1 MGRLKKGVSLVT
13 VLMFMMVATIAATA
27 TYKWLNSIGSSSAAR
42 LQLNEA
48 RTAAQSG
55 IEATRSWMT
64 FKGNDVGAV
73 IKQYFDGGKKPIL
86 LNSVLPRFRSSKAND
101 SLWLM
106 GVNVENSTYKLKI
119 LSVGTTRDNVKY
131 SEIAIFSVNGLYQ
144 VDIPSVEAKVNYSD
158 AFHGGIKAADV
169 IDVSSGFIKSS
180 PHVTGSQGQ
189 LLNSIKSTDYLIL
202 DGDFYVNNN
211 SSVKNLYVT
220 GDFSFGNNVSIGGN
234 LYVGKTLYGT
244 MTSSRM
250 TVSGSTYLNE
260 GMKVNE
266 KSPFVLNSSI
276 YGFTGPVGGQ
286 FDFHGN
292 VTSNGDIE
300 HFRNDV
306 TPGPGI
312 SYIKMHENLVLN
324 GQLKFYATHSKDGL
338 FQVYHNVYVRDNSTF
353 SGNVDLDYSEKTLF
367 GSSNADQI
375 CLSNFDVYTDY
386 NICEK
391 TDYKC
396 LMSNNGNIFVRYSG
410 KFNKTP
416 HLDDTVRWNADDMET
431 YRKMIS
437 TERLD
442 ECEYSKDP
450 IQFNKAILNAQT
462 TLAED
467 HRMGCNEEIWNG
479 DNKEFPVELLNNCYD
494 KILSEGQLYDKN
506 WLVLKWSKPPRWS
519 ATNNKLNGN
528 FIFVFESASTP
539 TSELQLPETEAD
551 SKVMVYLPNGW
562 KNTTNETG
570 IVTDQNK
577 SNAVYNYFIYSADD
591 IGRFAS
597 LSDAPIKGSVYME
610 GCSVMNT
617 LGTNNTIAIR
627 FNEDLLK
634 ELVKSSVI
642 CEYDGFEVCSAF
654 TGGSPA
660 IVGLDPNITV
670 DPYHI
675 ATSTQL
681 IVEIESQYKNNEP
694 TPTSTQYKVVAPS
707 EVVLPRII
715 YLPQDARG
723 ALKDYYSVIEL
734 NGSRYSKEPEK
745 MTCPSEIPTLQKFQ
759 DVGTMKEGKYLC
771 TYGSSSDKLVPVYVV
786 VEGRLSENPLVK
798 FHDDDED
805 KEIAS
810 GHSVDV
816 RLVTTPSDAPVT
828 VNIEIPAT
836 LLQGWSVTPIHSGL
850 TYMETK
856 NDHKIYSLTLTPDGT
871 DIPVFKV
878 SATEDAELGGV
889 QLRLREC
896 EHCILTQPLTSYVHI
911 TNRAKLKRED
921 IEGNCGNVDNVG
933 DFLRKY
939 GFECSELRN
948 MPACDFKNLASNP
961 WVTANGNGCFPLE
974 ENDLWNCYT
983 GGNPVTLDSLLIDND
998 FCTVYIP
1005 PQSEKILSAKDLYA
1019 LPASLKRKRASL
1031 TIKFVGKETGLG
1043 VTVNRSRPGALG
1055 LPDTTCTS
1063 ECTINLFAGDTI
1075 VATSG
1080 TNVNVDKFSYWVC
1093 EGHDCPVAKKDDHIS
1108 ANPIQMIMTGHKDTL
1123 TAYYNQKDMHCFY
1136 TNFDDFKDS
1145 WCASEKESKQCI
1157 DKCKSGTNCSVADAN
1172 YGGVYKGSD
1181 WLMVYANDLDNYNK
1195 GNGRYEYPQ
1204 VGSGK
1209 IKHPDG
1215 FGKRVVTKDTTGN
1228 PSVVLN
1234 RVQAG
1239 SNGMMT
1245 AMLKIPS
1252 TTSENFE
1259 KIAEFID
1266 EYFSFFNVG
1275 ELLINDGL
1283 VFRSNANA
1291 SEYFTLNIVT
1301 RTTIAFARLCYVTG
1315 QYNDYKKCYDEQ
1327 IMNGPNE
1334 TWIANATRLTRL
1346 TLNVDVKDDK
1356 IRVILSKNYLSG
1368 SVESGVAVAEFDLSS
1383 AKSKST
1389 FGTKN
1394 GNPITLNDDMH
1405 QYVGFKLGYPYKFI
1419 IEIPFVHTILWEY
1432 SFSSFE
1438 IYDIGWRSYDYDE
1451 DCWDTP
1457 KVSCSFKANYTGGM
1471 VPDST
1476 DVTPWVGMSSWF
1488 EGKNCEPTYYYNGC
1502 DLDDDHY
1509 VEKYRILKKLDIAE
1523 NDNDFRCRYKR
1534 PRGTGF
1540 FEYSGR
1546 ELETYGHGRLRNKY
1560 YYFEDEGYHGYPY
1573 EYRNKSGFVNEASVI
1588 VSCERSGDNDNTH
1601 LYDASCGDFIVG
1613 EYEQCNASYS
1623 EMLTNNSSYCFAN
1636 SSSCQIALDSTY
1648 NVREATVTLT
1658 LESPLTGDMKV
1669 HLVDIDGNHSKAS
1682 VVKSG
1687 EYEYKLDVETVSDSA
1702 GFNPQKVSAV
1712 YFTNVP
1718 QTFLLTNVSSN
1729 CRYAFSLSCK
1739 DPVYNAMTEKWKVGA
1754 DVVHPER
1761 ADRCQIVGLDAA
1773 AGADIPDPRPC
1784 DNYLEEFEQK
1794 DLFRQPTQQL
1804 YTFRIE
1810 ALDIHGK
1817 VLDTCRTS
1825 TKIINPPELTCQ
1837 MSPNSLE
1844 QGFGVP
1850 AITFSVANC
1859 PPEGCPYTITFPPE
1873 MGVDPVT
1880 GTYVPGEQVVK
1891 CPNDNCQSVNTPE
1904 DLLPSGNYSY
1914 EVDVYGA
1921 HCPVGSSEFVIEREP
1936 DKATCSNQKIVGN
1949 TFTADIAFDTDRY
1962 WNGSIAG
1969 SVKMVYTDYI
1979 GNVIA
1984 VDGQKIPSIRD
1995 TTGKMF
2001 DETLKRKKDVHF
2013 SYNLPETMAKCARGV
2028 CKYRVSLLLYG
2039 GAFCSETWTVRNF
2052 QGLNSNCPNITGQN
2066 SANEVSFFPKMS
2078 GCEDDTSCTW
2088 SIYDKNGYELKSGSN
2103 YNGLS
2108 ELKFSGGNAAGSRT
2122 YKFKVSATDL
2132 EQVSDSCE
2140 FTVEYTNEHLDVFNC
2155 GFIGIPKWGESATYS
2170 FTTNCENCDYEIKS
2184 GSGVG
2189 YSGKTNENAGNSTE
2203 AFFNVS
2209 AMENFTL
2216 TVNGQKIE
2224 ECTKQPSFE
2233 SVNATCNIGNGVQ
2246 ELYTQQT
2253 ATFSASFSDCPDGSC
2268 NWPWV
2273 LKKNEGEIA
2282 SGNVKSNASIS
2293 QEVMGGGE
2301 YKLYLNGSSD
2311 PACEVDVANT
2321 DVAPSGVSGCS
2332 FNKSSYK
2339 YGEKGATFKV
2349 NSVLAYNES
2358 WSIKNGATAFG
2369 AGTDLNKRNEAFEYE
2384 NSNFVAKPENA
2395 GTYTF
2400 KLGTSGTSCSAN
2412 YNVAT
2417 PTVSCKVYRK
2427 SVFGCGFMSLGQC
2440 YSLSISTTNCAN
2452 CSFKVSYKKNK
2463 QNVVNTFVEET
2474 EISDA
2479 SGWSKDDVDEDLS
2492 YTVYLNG
2499 SSTGVK
2505 CSN

>member
-1 MGRLKKGVSLVT
+1 MYKMKKGVSLVT
-13 VLMFMMVATIAATA
+13 VLLFMMVATIAATA
-27 TYKWLNSIGSSSAAR
+27 TYKWLSSVGASSAAR

-48 RTAAQSG
+48 RSAAQSG
-55 IEATRSWMT
+55 IDAVRSWMT
-64 FKGNDVGAV
+64 FKGNDLGAV
-73 IKQYFDGGKKPIL
+73 VQQYLEESQKTGSKKPIL
-86 LNSVLPRFRSSKAND
+86 LNSVLPRLKSSKMND
-101 SLWLM
+101 SVWLM
-106 GVNVENSTYKLKI
+106 GVNVENSTYKLKV

-169 IDVSSGFIKSS
+169 IDVSSGFIKST
-180 PHVTGSQGQ
+180 PNATGSQGQ
-189 LLNSIKSTDYLIL
+189 LLNTIKSTDYLVL
-202 DGDFYVNNN
+202 DGDFYVHNN
-211 SSVKNLYVT
+211 SSVKDLYVT
-220 GDFSFGNNVSIGGN
+220 GDLSFGNSVTVGGN

-244 MTSSRM
+244 MTSSKM
-250 TVSGSTYLNE
+250 AVSGSTYLNG

-266 KSPFVLNSSI
+266 KSPYVLNSSV
-276 YGFTGPVGGQ
+276 YGFTGPIGGQ

-292 VTSNGDIE
+292 VTSNGDID
-300 HFRNDV
+300 HFRDDV
-306 TPGPGI
+306 APGPGI

-324 GQLKFYATHSKDGL
+324 GKLKFYSAHSRDGL
-338 FQVYHNVYVRDNSTF
+338 FQVYHNVYIGENSTLTG
-353 SGNVDLDYSEKTLF
+353 SVDLNYSDKTLF
-367 GSSNADQI
+367 GSSSADQVY
-375 CLSNFDVYTDY
+375 LSNFQTTTDY
-386 NICEK
+386 NVCDK
-391 TDYKC
+391 TEYKC
-396 LMSNNGNIFVRYSG
+396 LLSNNDNIYVRYKG
-410 KFNKTP
+410 DFITTP
-416 HLDDTVRWNADDMET
+416 SSDEIRHWNADSMVK
-431 YRKMIS
+431 YREMIS
-437 TERLD
+437 SERLD
-442 ECEYSKDP
+442 ECDFSKDP
-450 IQFNKAILNAQT
+450 IQFNTAILNAQT
-462 TLAED
+462 TLADD
-467 HRMGCNEEIWNG
+467 HRMGCNEEIWHG
-479 DNKEFPVELLNNCYD
+479 DNKEFPVELLNTCYN
-494 KILSEGQLYDKN
+494 KILSEGQLYDKT
-506 WLVLKWSKPPRWS
+506 WLVVKWSKAPQWS
-519 ATNNKLNGN
+519 STNNKLNGN
-528 FIFVFESASTP
+528 FIFVFDVPSAP
-539 TSELQLPETEAD
+539 LKELQLPETESDA
-551 SKVMVYLPNGW
+551 KVMVYLPSGW
-562 KNTTNETG
+562 KNTVNETG
-570 IVTDQNK
+570 LLTDLNK
-577 SNAVYNYFIYSADD
+577 ANAVYNYFIYSADN

-597 LSDAPIKGSVYME
+597 IADAPIRGSVYME
-610 GCSVMNT
+610 GCSIMNT

-627 FNEDLLK
+627 FNEDLFK
-634 ELVKSSVI
+634 KLVNSSVI
-642 CEYDGFEVCSAF
+642 CEYDGSGFCSAF

-660 IVGLDPNITV
+660 IVGLDPNVTV
-670 DPYHI
+670 DPHHI
-675 ATSTQL
+675 ATSAQL

-694 TPTSTQYKVVAPS
+694 IPAPAQYKVVVPS

-715 YLPQDARG
+715 YLPQDAKG
-723 ALKDYYSVIEL
+723 ALKDYYSVVEL
-734 NGSRYSKEPEK
+734 NGSRYTKEPEK
-745 MTCPSEIPTLQKFQ
+745 MSCPSEIPTLQKFQ
-759 DVGTMKEGKYLC
+759 DVGSLKDGKYLC
-771 TYGSSSDKLVPVYVV
+771 TYGASTDKLVPVYVV

-816 RLVTTPSDAPVT
+816 RVVATPSDVPMT
-828 VNIEIPAT
+828 VNIAVPAT
-836 LLQGWSVTPIHSGL
+836 PLQGWTVDPIHSGL

-856 NDHKIYSLTLTPDGT
+856 NDHKIYSLTITPDGS
-871 DIPVFKV
+871 DIPVFRV
-878 SATEDAELGGV
+878 AAAEDAELGGILL
-889 QLRLREC
+889 QLQEC
-896 EHCILTQPLTSYVHI
+896 EHCILNQPQTSYVHI

-921 IEGNCGNVDNVG
+921 VERNCGNVDNVG
-933 DFLRKY
+933 SFKLKY
-939 GFECSELRN
+939 DFECSELKD
-948 MPACDFKNLASNP
+948 MPDCDFKNLASNP
-961 WVTANGNGCFPLE
+961 WVTANGGGCFPLE
-974 ENDLWNCYT
+974 ENELWNCYT
-983 GGNPVTLDSLLIDND
+983 GGTPVTLDSLLIDND

-1005 PQSEKILSAKDLYA
+1005 PQSVTLVSAEGMYK

-1031 TIKFVGKETGLG
+1031 TIKFVGKETSLG

-1063 ECTINLFAGDTI
+1063 ECTINLFAGDT
-1075 VATSG
+1075 VMATAGSD
-1080 TNVNVDKFSYWVC
+1080 VNTDKFSYWTC
-1093 EGHDCPVAKKDDHIS
+1093 AGHDCPHNKDEHFND
-1108 ANPIQMIMTGHKDTL
+1108 NPTRIILTGHNDTL
-1123 TAYYNQKDMHCFY
+1123 TAHYNQKDMHCFY
-1136 TNFDDFKDS
+1136 TNFSDFDYN
-1145 WCASEKESKQCI
+1145 WCSGTKPLKQCI
-1157 DKCKSGTNCSVADAN
+1157 DKCRSGDNCSVNNSN

-1181 WLMVYANDLDNYNK
+1181 WLMVYANDGSSFKKPQYKNGSIYTPDDFSKRLLL
-1195 GNGRYEYPQ
+1195 GN
-1204 VGSGK
+1204 
-1209 IKHPDG
+1209 
-1215 FGKRVVTKDTTGN
+1215 VTGEPTIL
-1228 PSVVLN
+1228 LN
-1234 RVQAG
+1234 RVEAG
-1239 SNGMMT
+1239 YNGVMT
-1245 AMLKIPS
+1245 GMLDIPL
-1252 TTSENFE
+1252 TTDENLREFE
-1259 KIAEFID
+1259 KYLPWRKQLIDDGFI
-1266 EYFSFFNVG
+1266 
-1275 ELLINDGL
+1275 I
-1283 VFRSNANA
+1283 RSNANGT
-1291 SEYFTLNIVT
+1291 EYFTVSIIT
-1301 RTTIAFARLCYVTG
+1301 KATIAYARLCYVNG
-1315 QYNDYKKCYDEQ
+1315 QWNDIDMCKEIQFKS
-1327 IMNGPNE
+1327 GPYA
-1334 TWIANATRLTRL
+1334 TLPSTATRLSHQ
-1346 TLNVDVKDDK
+1346 TLNIEAKDS
-1356 IRVILSKNYLSG
+1356 VIQVIMSKNSLLSG
-1368 SVESGVAVAEFDLSS
+1368 SESGMSVVTFDLRDANLRSI
-1383 AKSKST
+1383 
-1389 FGTKN
+1389 FKN
-1394 GNPITLNDDMH
+1394 KVLNDDAH
-1405 QYVGFKLGYPYKFI
+1405 QYVGLKIGIPYEFKFLIGSIVFPSYQF
-1419 IEIPFVHTILWEY
+1419 
-1432 SFSSFE
+1432 
-1438 IYDIGWRSYDYDE
+1438 YDIGWRSYNYDE

-1488 EGKNCEPTYYYNGC
+1488 NGKNCKTTYYYNGC
-1502 DLDDDHY
+1502 DLDDGHFAEGF
-1509 VEKYRILKKLDIAE
+1509 VILKYFNIADNE
-1523 NDNDFRCRYKR
+1523 NDFYCRYVR
-1534 PRGTGF
+1534 PRGKGYYA
-1540 FEYSGR
+1540 YSGR
-1546 ELETYGHGRLRNKY
+1546 ELETYGHGRLKNKN
-1560 YYFEDEGYHGYPY
+1560 YYFEDEGYHGYPIKTN
-1573 EYRNKSGFVNEASVI
+1573 RGSGFVNEASV
-1588 VSCERSGDNDNTH
+1588 VVECKKDRENDNTH

-1825 TKIINPPELTCQ
+1825 TKIINPPELMCQ

-1904 DLLPSGNYSY
+1904 DMLPSGNYSY

-2132 EQVSDSCE
+2132 EEVSDECE
-2140 FTVEYTNEHLDVFNC
+2140 FTVEYTNEHLEVSNC
-2155 GFIGIPKWGESATYS
+2155 GFTGIPNWGESATYA
-2170 FTTNCENCDYEIKS
+2170 FTTNCENCDYEIRS

-2189 YSGKTNENAGNSTE
+2189 YSGKTNENAGNATE

-2209 AMENFTL
+2209 AMEDFSL
-2216 TVNGQKIE
+2216 TVNGKKIE
-2224 ECTKQPSFE
+2224 ECTKQPAFE

-2301 YKLYLNGSSD
+2301 YKLYLNGASN
-2311 PACEVDVANT
+2311 PACEVYVANT
-2321 DVAPSGVSGCS
+2321 DVAPSDVDGCS
-2332 FNKSSYK
+2332 FDKSEYK

-2358 WSIKNGATAFG
+2358 WSIKKGSFMFG
-2369 AGTDLNKRNEAFEYE
+2369 SGTGLNVQNKEFSYS
-2384 NSNFVAKPENA
+2384 NSSIEAKPENA
-2395 GTYTF
+2395 GSYTF
-2400 KLGTSGTSCSAN
+2400 KLEKSGTQCSVD
-2412 YNVAT
+2412 YKVAT
-2417 PTVSCKVYRK
+2417 PTVSCKLSSYH
-2427 SVFGCGFMSLGQC
+2427 CGFLNWGTC
-2440 YSLSISTTNCAN
+2440 YNLIVSTTNCAN
-2452 CSFKVSYKKNK
+2452 CTIKLTESYKKK
-2463 QNVVNTFVEET
+2463 QNEVVNNLVNGTI
-2474 EISDA
+2474 ISDA
-2479 SGWSKDDVDEDLS
+2479 YGWSKDDINKEHT
-2492 YTVYLNG
+2492 YIAYLNG
-2499 SSTGVK
+2499 SSSGVTCK
-2505 CSN
+2505 

>member
-1 MGRLKKGVSLVT
+1 MYKMKKGVSLVT
-13 VLMFMMVATIAATA
+13 VLLFMMVATIAATA
-27 TYKWLNSIGSSSAAR
+27 TYKWLSSVGASSAAR

-48 RTAAQSG
+48 RSAAQSG
-55 IEATRSWMT
+55 IDAVRSWMT
-64 FKGNDVGAV
+64 FKGNDLGAV
-73 IKQYFDGGKKPIL
+73 VQQYLEESQKTGSKKPIL
-86 LNSVLPRFRSSKAND
+86 LNSVLPRLKSSKMND
-101 SLWLM
+101 SVWLV
-106 GVNVENSTYKLKI
+106 GVNVENSTYKLKV

-169 IDVSSGFIKSS
+169 IDVSSGFIKST
-180 PHVTGSQGQ
+180 PNATGSQGQ

-220 GDFSFGNNVSIGGN
+220 GDFSFGNSVTVGGN

-244 MTSSRM
+244 MTSSKM
-250 TVSGSTYLNE
+250 AVSGSTYLNG

-266 KSPFVLNSSI
+266 KSPYVLNSSV
-276 YGFTGPVGGQ
+276 YGFTGPIGGQ

-292 VTSNGDIE
+292 VTSNGDID
-300 HFRNDV
+300 HFRDDV
-306 TPGPGI
+306 APGPGI

-324 GQLKFYATHSKDGL
+324 GKLKFYSAHSRDGL
-338 FQVYHNVYVRDNSTF
+338 FQVYHNVYVRDNSTLTG
-353 SGNVDLDYSEKTLF
+353 SVDLNYSDKTLF
-367 GSSNADQI
+367 GSSSEDLVY
-375 CLSNFDVYTDY
+375 LSNFKTTTDY
-386 NICEK
+386 NVCDNTE
-391 TDYKC
+391 YKC
-396 LMSNNGNIFVRYSG
+396 RLSNNENIYVRYKG
-410 KFNKTP
+410 EFKTP
-416 HLDDTVRWNADDMET
+416 SPDVIEPWWNADSMVK
-431 YRKMIS
+431 YREMIS
-437 TERLD
+437 SERLD
-442 ECEYSKDP
+442 ECDFSKDP
-450 IQFNKAILNAQT
+450 IQFNTAILNAQT
-462 TLAED
+462 TLADD
-467 HRMGCNEEIWNG
+467 HRMGCNEEIWHG
-479 DNKEFPVELLNNCYD
+479 DNKEFPVELLNTCYN
-494 KILSEGQLYDKN
+494 KILSEGQLYDKT
-506 WLVLKWSKPPRWS
+506 WLVVKWSKAPQWS
-519 ATNNKLNGN
+519 STNNKLNGN
-528 FIFVFESASTP
+528 FIFVFDVPSAP
-539 TSELQLPETEAD
+539 LKELQLPETESDA
-551 SKVMVYLPNGW
+551 KVMVYLPSGW
-562 KNTTNETG
+562 KNTTNGTG

-597 LSDAPIKGSVYME
+597 LSAAPIKGSVYME

-627 FNEDLLK
+627 FNEDLFK
-634 ELVKSSVI
+634 KLVNSSVI
-642 CEYDGFEVCSAF
+642 CEYDGSEVCSAF

-896 EHCILTQPLTSYVHI
+896 EHCILTQPLNSYVHI

-921 IEGNCGNVDNVG
+921 VEGNCGNVDNVG

-948 MPACDFKNLASNP
+948 IPACDFKNLASNP
-961 WVTANGNGCFPLE
+961 WVTANGGGCFPLE
-974 ENDLWNCYT
+974 ENELWNCYT
-983 GGNPVTLDSLLIDND
+983 GGTSVTLDSLLIDND

-1005 PQSEKILSAKDLYA
+1005 PQSVTLVSAEGMYK

-1031 TIKFVGKETGLG
+1031 TIKFVGKETSLG
-1043 VTVNRSRPGALG
+1043 VTVNRSRPGAPG

-1063 ECTINLFAGDTI
+1063 ECTINLFAGDT
-1075 VATSG
+1075 VMATAGSD
-1080 TNVNVDKFSYWVC
+1080 VNTDKFSYWTC
-1093 EGHDCPVAKKDDHIS
+1093 AGHDCPHNKDEHFNY
-1108 ANPIQMIMTGHKDTL
+1108 NPTRIILTGHNDTL
-1123 TAYYNQKDMHCFY
+1123 TAHYNQKDMHCFY
-1136 TNFDDFKDS
+1136 TNFEDFKND
-1145 WCASEKESKQCI
+1145 WCSSEKESKQCM
-1157 DKCKSGTNCSVADAN
+1157 DKCKSGMNCSVADAN
-1172 YGGVYKGSD
+1172 YGGHYKGSD
-1181 WLMVYANDLDNYNK
+1181 WLMVYQNNENSYSM
-1195 GNGRYEYPQ
+1195 PQ
-1204 VGSGK
+1204 VGGGK
-1209 IKHPDG
+1209 IMHPDG
-1215 FGKRVVTKDTTGN
+1215 FGKRVIAKKTTGK

-1234 RVQAG
+1234 RVEAG
-1239 SNGMMT
+1239 ANGMMT

-1259 KIAEFID
+1259 KIAEFTS
-1266 EYFSFFNVG
+1266 EYFPFFNVG

-1283 VFRSNANA
+1283 VIRSNASA

-1301 RTTIAFARLCYVTG
+1301 RATLAYARLCYVNG
-1315 QYNDYKKCYDEQ
+1315 QENDYEKCQDEV
-1327 IMNGPNE
+1327 IKSGPNE
-1334 TWIANATRLTRL
+1334 NWIATASRLTRL

-1356 IRVILSKNYLSG
+1356 IKVILSKNYLAG
-1368 SVESGVAVAEFDLSS
+1368 SVESGMAVAEFDLSS
-1383 AKSKST
+1383 SELQRV

-1419 IEIPFVHTILWEY
+1419 VEIFGILLWEY
-1432 SFSSFE
+1432 SFASFE

-1471 VPDST
+1471 VPDSM

-1488 EGKNCEPTYYYNGC
+1488 DGKDKDCHVKYYYNGC
-1502 DLDDDHY
+1502 DLEDNHFAENY
-1509 VEKYRILKKLDIAE
+1509 SILGWRT
-1523 NDNDFRCRYKR
+1523 NDNDLRCNVLDPISDFFKGYRR
-1534 PRGTGF
+1534 QNRGKGF
-1540 FEYSGR
+1540 FTYSAR
-1546 ELETYGHGRLRNKY
+1546 ELERYGHGRLKSDKY
-1560 YYFEDEGYHGYPY
+1560 YFYDEGYHGYAY
-1573 EYRNKSGFVNEASVI
+1573 STGRKSGFVNEASVI
-1588 VSCERSGDNDNTH
+1588 VSCKRSSENDNAH
-1601 LYDASCGDFIVG
+1601 IYDASCGDFIVG
-1613 EYEQCNASYS
+1613 EYEQCDESYE
-1623 EMLTNNSSYCFAN
+1623 EMLTNNSTYCISTGSGECN
-1636 SSSCQIALDSTY
+1636 IALDSVY
-1648 NVREATVTLT
+1648 NVREASVTLT
-1658 LESPLTGDMKV
+1658 LDDPLIDDMKV
-1669 HLVDIDGNHSKAS
+1669 YLLDIDGNVSAASIIKA
-1682 VVKSG
+1682 G
-1687 EYEYKLDVETVSDSA
+1687 ESEFTIDVESISDSA
-1702 GFNPQKVSAV
+1702 GFNPQRVESV
-1712 YFTNVP
+1712 RFTSVP
-1718 QTFLLTNVSSN
+1718 GTFLLTHVRSN
-1729 CRYAFSLSCK
+1729 CKYAFSLSCK
-1739 DPVYNAMTEKWKVGA
+1739 EPIYNSMTEMWKVGA

-1761 ADRCQIVGLDAA
+1761 ADRCQIVGLYAA

-1794 DLFRQPTQQL
+1794 DLFRQPTQQS

-2001 DETLKRKKDVHF
+2001 DETLKRKKEVHF

-2140 FTVEYTNEHLDVFNC
+2140 FTVEYTNEHLDVSNC

-2273 LKKNEGEIA
+2273 LKKNDGEIA
-2282 SGNVKSNASIS
+2282 SGTAKSNVSLV
-2293 QEVMGGGE
+2293 QTVTGGGK

-2321 DVAPSGVSGCS
+2321 DVAPSGVGTCS
-2332 FNKSSYK
+2332 FDKSEYK

-2349 NSVLAYNES
+2349 NSVLAYNEN
-2358 WSIKNGATAFG
+2358 WSIKNGTTEFG
-2369 AGTDLNKRNEAFEYE
+2369 SGTGLNKRNEPYEYT
-2384 NSNFVAKPENA
+2384 NKNFVYKPKNSDPHSL
-2395 GTYTF
+2395 TF
-2400 KLGTSGTSCSAN
+2400 VYELGNSGKKCEAVYNMAVPSISCNLYSFLLHKN
-2412 YNVAT
+2412 LDVNVANC
-2417 PTVSCKVYRK
+2417 PNCSFIVYRK
-2427 SVFGCGFMSLGQC
+2427 TSKKGS
-2440 YSLSISTTNCAN
+2440 YSQYKTGTATSESTTYTYVDGYG
-2452 CSFKVSYKKNK
+2452 FR
-2463 QNVVNTFVEET
+2463 VVL
-2474 EISDA
+2474 
-2479 SGWSKDDVDEDLS
+2479 ED
-2492 YTVYLNG
+2492 G
-2499 SSTGVK
+2499 SEGT
-2505 CSN
+2505 CD